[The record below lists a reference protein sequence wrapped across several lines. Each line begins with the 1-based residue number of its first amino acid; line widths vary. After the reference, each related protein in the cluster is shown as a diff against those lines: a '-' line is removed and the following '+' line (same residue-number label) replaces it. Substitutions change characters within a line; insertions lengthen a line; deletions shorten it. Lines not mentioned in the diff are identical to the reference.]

1 MSDPRPQR
9 TRAQEEAAEW
19 LARLG
24 NYPISTQTVR
34 EFRDWRDDPANDAA
48 YEEAEAFWEA
58 SGEQAA
64 DPEIMRMTQEALA
77 RRRRG
82 WRDWLQ
88 IGRAHV

>member
-24 NYPISTQTVR
+24 SQPISTKTVR

-48 YEEAEAFWEA
+48 YEEAEAFRDA
-58 SGEQAA
+58 SGAQAA
-64 DPEIMRMTQEALA
+64 DPEIMRMTQEALDRGA
-77 RRRRG
+77 RRSG
-82 WRDWLQ
+82 
-88 IGRAHV
+88 